1 VKTHRAQVAGPDS
14 YLLAEGPLWDPVR
27 ERVLWVDIESH
38 AVHTGVLADELIR
51 PAERLDFAETVGAV
65 VTAEDGTLLVAGRR
79 ELITVAPSGERTARG
94 RILAEGVGS
103 RLNDGGCD
111 PAGRF
116 LVGSMALDG
125 RSGAEPLCRVDGEGA
140 GGQAALSTLDTDLT
154 LSNGLAWSPDGRTMY
169 SIDTIPGVVRGRS
182 YDPGTGEHGEPAELF
197 RVEDGGSPDG
207 MCVDADGNLWIA
219 VWGAGQVRCCTPSGE
234 VLAVVEVDA
243 PHTSSVAFVGP
254 DLDLLMITT
263 AKVELTPD
271 ELAVKPDSGRLFTA
285 RVATTGLPVPFWKN
299 VFSDVNSSDGA

>member
-1 VKTHRAQVAGPDS
+1 MKTYRAQVAGPDS

-27 ERVLWVDIESH
+27 ERVLWVDIQSH
-38 AVHTGVLADELIR
+38 AVWTGVLKGGLIE

-65 VTAEDGTLLVAGRR
+65 VCAEDGTLLVAGAR
-79 ELITVAPSGERTARG
+79 ELIGVSPSGVRTPRG
-94 RILAEGVGS
+94 RILAESVDS

-116 LVGSMALDG
+116 VVGSMALDQ
-125 RSGAEPLCRVDGEGA
+125 RTGAELLCRVDGESA
-140 GGQAALSTLDTDLT
+140 GGQAALETLDLDLT

-182 YDPGTGEHGEPAELF
+182 YHPGTGEHGPPSELF
-197 RVEDGGSPDG
+197 RIENGGGPDG
-207 MCVDADGNLWIA
+207 MCVDADGNLWVA
-219 VWGAGQVRCCTPSGE
+219 VWGAGQVRCYTPAGE

-254 DLDLLMITT
+254 ELDLLMITT
-263 AKVELTPD
+263 AKVELTPA
-271 ELAVKPDSGRLFTA
+271 ELVEKPDSGRLFTA
-285 RVATTGLPVPFWKN
+285 RVGTAGLPVPLWRN
-299 VFSDVNSSDGA
+299 VFSSTHSSDGV